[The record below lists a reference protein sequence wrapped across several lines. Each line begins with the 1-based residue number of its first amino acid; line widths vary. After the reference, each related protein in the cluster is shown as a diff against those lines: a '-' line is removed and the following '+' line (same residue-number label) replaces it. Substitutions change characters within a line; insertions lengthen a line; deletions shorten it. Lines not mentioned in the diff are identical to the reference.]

1 MFCFYTDYVSCPYCN
16 RRFNEK
22 AAERHI
28 NFCKDQQKR
37 LPAKREPTAEE
48 KARAA
53 ARQKVMTLFDDDLFD
68 SIDSLRH
75 SQQFFSHFM
84 ADFPRSN

>member
-1 MFCFYTDYVSCPYCN
+1 MDLRLCYLAVLLVLISNFYSTDYVTCQYCS

-37 LPAKREPTAEE
+37 LASKREPTAEE

-53 ARQKVMTLFDDDLFD
+53 ARQKVIF
-68 SIDSLRH
+68 I
-75 SQQFFSHFM
+75 
-84 ADFPRSN
+84 

>member
-1 MFCFYTDYVSCPYCN
+1 MSCPYCN

-53 ARQKVMTLFDDDLFD
+53 ARQKVMPIIDDNDDLFVC
-68 SIDSLRH
+68 IDSLCP
-75 SQQFFSHFM
+75 SQQFFIHFM
-84 ADFPRSN
+84 AGLPRFNQY